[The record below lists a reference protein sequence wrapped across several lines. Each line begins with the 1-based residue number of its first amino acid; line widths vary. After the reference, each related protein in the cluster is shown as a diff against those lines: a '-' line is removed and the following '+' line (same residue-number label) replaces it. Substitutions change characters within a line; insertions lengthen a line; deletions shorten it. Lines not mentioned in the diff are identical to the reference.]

1 MTAKLRI
8 AVAGAGMIGR
18 RHIDLIEAS
27 PLCELAAIVDP
38 APAAVALARTARV
51 ALHPS
56 LTALLRADRVD
67 GVIVATPNALHV
79 EQGLECIEARVAA
92 LIEKPVAHTVAA
104 ATRLRDAAE
113 HAGASILVG
122 HHRRHGAIMSRAREI
137 IQAGTLGPLVAVT
150 GSALFYKPDPYFSDA
165 PWRTK
170 AGGGPILINMIH
182 EVDNLRMLCGEIV
195 EVQALASNGTR
206 GFPVED
212 TVAIALRFANG
223 ALGTFALSDTAASV
237 RSWEQTSRENAA
249 YASYSDEDCYL
260 VAGTRG
266 SLAIPTMRVRT
277 YSSDEDRSWFRP
289 MRTNVSAVAEGDPL
303 ERQLAHFCAV
313 IRGEAVPLVTVS
325 DGLQNL
331 RITEAIGHAVDTGR
345 SVATL

>member
-1 MTAKLRI
+1 MTTKLRI
-8 AVAGAGMIGR
+8 AVAGAGSIGR
-18 RHIDLIEAS
+18 RHIELIEAS
-27 PLCELAAIVDP
+27 PLCELAGIVDP
-38 APAAVALARTARV
+38 APAAAALANAAGV
-51 ALHPS
+51 PLQFS
-56 LTALLRADRVD
+56 LTALLASGRVD

-79 EQGLECIEARVAA
+79 EQGLECIEARIAA

-104 ATRLRDAAE
+104 GTQLRDAAE
-113 HAGASILVG
+113 RAGAAVLVG

-137 IQAGTLGPLVAVT
+137 IQEGTLGRLVAVT

-182 EVDNLRMLCGEIV
+182 EIDNLRMLCGEIV
-195 EVQALASNGTR
+195 EVQAMASNGTR

-212 TVAIALRFANG
+212 TVAIAFRFANG
-223 ALGTFALSDTAASV
+223 ALGAFALSDTAASA

-266 SLAIPTMRVRT
+266 SLGIPTMRVRI
-277 YSSDEDRSWFRP
+277 YAADEGRSWFEP
-289 MRTNVSAVAEGDPL
+289 MRTSVAAIAGVDPL

-313 IRGEAVPLVTVS
+313 IRGEAAPLVTVR

-331 RITEAIGHAVDTGR
+331 RITEAIGQAAGTGR
-345 SVATL
+345 AVATI